1 MKPADLKPYWTRLA
15 PREQALVA
23 AAAGLVALALLW
35 WLLLAPPLA
44 VLGAAAAQH
53 RVLDEQL
60 QRMTALQSQ
69 AEALKS
75 QPRQTQDEAVRLLE
89 ATVRQQLGLTARMA
103 IAGDRVTVTLAG
115 APPQSLGRWLAQVR
129 TNARVLPAEA
139 RLVRNP
145 AGLWD
150 GTLVLALPPR

>member
-1 MKPADLKPYWTRLA
+1 MKLTSLKPYWARLA
-15 PREQALVA
+15 PREQSLVASAAALVA
-23 AAAGLVALALLW
+23 LTLLW

-44 VLGAAAAQH
+44 VLKAAAAQH

-75 QPRQTQDEAVRLLE
+75 QPRQTPDEAVRLLE

-103 IAGDRVTVTLAG
+103 IAGDRATVTLAG
-115 APPQSLGRWLAQVR
+115 ATPQALAIWLAQAR

-150 GTLVLALPPR
+150 GTLVLPLPSR

>member
-1 MKPADLKPYWTRLA
+1 MKPAALKPYWAKLA

-23 AAAGLVALALLW
+23 GAAALVALALLW

-44 VLGAAAAQH
+44 VLRAAAAQH
-53 RVLDEQL
+53 HLLDEQL
-60 QRMTALQSQ
+60 QRMTALRSQ
-69 AEALKS
+69 AEALKA

-115 APPQSLGRWLAQVR
+115 APPQALGRWLAQVR